1 MSYYGHYKS
10 DLTRQLRLTVWSS
23 NTVQSKQ
30 LLIRATLDG
39 HIGKLVWVLP
49 YGAYRPG

>member
-1 MSYYGHYKS
+1 M
-10 DLTRQLRLTVWSS
+10 VA
-23 NTVQSKQ
+23 NTVQSKE

-49 YGAYRPG
+49 TGFTGMVRSFLLPDRLT